1 MHYFPLQKVNSFCLF
16 LVQLKMLQNNDIFI
30 MIQCLM
36 TSQSIIILVA
46 MTLYSL
52 EVSPLLTVRHRSLDL
67 ELTTPQRFKKDW

>member
-36 TSQSIIILVA
+36 TSQPIIILVA
-46 MTLYSL
+46 MTLYPL